1 MRQVRPFPV
10 FTDCVY
16 GLNIIIIISMRTGS
30 SDSKHFFVDESD
42 NTPNTQDIQ
51 QTEKKPDLGCC
62 T

>member
-30 SDSKHFFVDESD
+30 NDSKHFSWT
-42 NTPNTQDIQ
+42 NLTTH
-51 QTEKKPDLGCC
+51 QTHKDTHKKKK

>member
-16 GLNIIIIISMRTGS
+16 GLNVIIIISMRTGS
-30 SDSKHFFVDESD
+30 SDSKRFSGRIQHHTTQEID
-42 NTPNTQDIQ
+42 NK
-51 QTEKKPDLGCC
+51 KKPDLGCC